1 MPKEPTYH
9 THPRNVR
16 DLPIFGMKL
25 ESGDILEKDDVYDS
39 SNGLWERCTCPGL
52 PLSEGCATVW
62 IRLVPVPRER
72 ELIRTGSVYVER
84 GSLPPD
90 PTPEDGETAET

>member
-16 DLPIFGMKL
+16 DLPIFGIKL
-25 ESGDILEKDDVYDS
+25 EAGDTLEKDDVYSS
-39 SNGLWERCTCPGL
+39 SNGGWERCTCPGL
-52 PLSEGCATVW
+52 TLGGVSDDPVW
-62 IRLVPVPRER
+62 VRQVPVPRER
-72 ELIRTGSVYVER
+72 ELVRHGNVYMER

-90 PTPEDGETAET
+90 PTPDDENLEA